1 MKTFP
6 ERLRTE
12 AVTFRDACSQSDSLG
27 GPAVVTEPVLPVVE
41 T

>member
-1 MKTFP
+1 METFP

-12 AVTFRDACSQSDSLG
+12 AVTFRDTCSQSDFLG
-27 GPAVVTEPVLPVVE
+27 GALVVTEPVLSVVE